1 MLAKLYTSIIR
12 IIQVMA
18 DLILIHDIFQI

>member
-1 MLAKLYTSIIR
+1 MSAKLYTSTIR